1 MITFANT
8 SDGGRV
14 CLFFPKETTFYTCKT
29 YSSSFLQVLLHAVK
43 TCRVATAFKKKN
55 SNETRPPIC
64 AVIVFK
70 IKRSSFS
77 VV

>member
-14 CLFFPKETTFYTCKT
+14 CLFFPNETTFYTCKM
-29 YSSSFLQVLLHAVK
+29 YSSSFWQVLLHAVK
-43 TCRVATAFKKKN
+43 TCRVATALKKS
-55 SNETRPPIC
+55 SNDHVHPYVPL
-64 AVIVFK
+64 
-70 IKRSSFS
+70 SSS